1 MKSTED
7 MTSIL
12 NILSYISLLEDIT
25 SILNILCYIS
35 LLLEHEQ
42 DNELDKIKSHLDNML
57 KKGNK
62 LNGNYKKIFNQMEYQ
77 ARLKGLA

>member
-12 NILSYISLLEDIT
+12 NILSYISLLPED
-25 SILNILCYIS
+25 
-35 LLLEHEQ
+35 EQ
-42 DNELDKIKSHLDNML
+42 DNELDKMKSHLNNVL

-62 LNGNYKKIFNQMEYQ
+62 LNGNYQKTVNQMEYQ

>member
-12 NILSYISLLEDIT
+12 NILSYISLLLED
-25 SILNILCYIS
+25 
-35 LLLEHEQ
+35 EQ
-42 DNELDKIKSHLDNML
+42 DNQLDKMKSHLNNVL

-62 LNGNYKKIFNQMEYQ
+62 LNDNYKKNI
-77 ARLKGLA
+77 

>member
-12 NILSYISLLEDIT
+12 NILSYISLLPED
-25 SILNILCYIS
+25 
-35 LLLEHEQ
+35 EQ
-42 DNELDKIKSHLDNML
+42 DNELDKMKSHLNNVL

-62 LNGNYKKIFNQMEYQ
+62 LNGNYKKTVNQMEYQ

>member
-12 NILSYISLLEDIT
+12 NILSYISLLPED
-25 SILNILCYIS
+25 
-35 LLLEHEQ
+35 EQ
-42 DNELDKIKSHLDNML
+42 DNELDKIKSHLNNML

-62 LNGNYKKIFNQMEYQ
+62 LNSNYKKRINKMEYQ

>member
-12 NILSYISLLEDIT
+12 NILSYISLLPED
-25 SILNILCYIS
+25 
-35 LLLEHEQ
+35 EQ
-42 DNELDKIKSHLDNML
+42 DNELDKMKSHLNNVL

-62 LNGNYKKIFNQMEYQ
+62 LNGNYKKKVNQMEYQ

>member
-12 NILSYISLLEDIT
+12 NILSYISLLPKD
-25 SILNILCYIS
+25 
-35 LLLEHEQ
+35 EQ
-42 DNELDKIKSHLDNML
+42 DNELNKIKSHLNNML

>member
-7 MTSIL
+7 M
-12 NILSYISLLEDIT
+12 T

-42 DNELDKIKSHLDNML
+42 DNELDKIKSHLNNML

-62 LNGNYKKIFNQMEYQ
+62 LNGNYKKRINKMEYQ

>member
-1 MKSTED
+1 MKSTEV

-12 NILSYISLLEDIT
+12 NILSYISLLPED
-25 SILNILCYIS
+25 
-35 LLLEHEQ
+35 EQ
-42 DNELDKIKSHLDNML
+42 DNELDKIKSHLNNML

-62 LNGNYKKIFNQMEYQ
+62 LNGNYKKRINKMEYQ

>member
-12 NILSYISLLEDIT
+12 NILSYISLLPED
-25 SILNILCYIS
+25 
-35 LLLEHEQ
+35 EQ
-42 DNELDKIKSHLDNML
+42 DNELDKIKSHLNNML

-62 LNGNYKKIFNQMEYQ
+62 LNCNYKQIFNQMEYQ
-77 ARLKGLA
+77 ARVKGLT

>member
-12 NILSYISLLEDIT
+12 NILSYISLLPED
-25 SILNILCYIS
+25 
-35 LLLEHEQ
+35 EQ
-42 DNELDKIKSHLDNML
+42 DNELDKIKSHLNNML

-62 LNGNYKKIFNQMEYQ
+62 LNGNCKKIFNQMEYQ

>member
-12 NILSYISLLEDIT
+12 NILS
-25 SILNILCYIS
+25 YIS

-42 DNELDKIKSHLDNML
+42 DNELDKIKSHLNNML
-57 KKGNK
+57 KKVIN
-62 LNGNYKKIFNQMEYQ
+62 
-77 ARLKGLA
+77 